1 MKSITFILLLFFSL
15 NNWAQTNEKLKID
28 FEQGKAKMLKENI
41 ALMAEYYNVDISEAE
56 ITQAKLW
63 DNPLFVWNA
72 EIYSIAQNSYFHFNN
87 QKLIQLEYAFSVSGV
102 RINTIKEAKI
112 GKELAKHALSD
123 VIRSLVLDYSVA
135 YYDFASLM
143 ETNNLLNQ
151 SLGQYDKLIE
161 RCTKGKELGINSESE
176 LIRLKSERQSILN
189 EINSNLRSALES
201 EHKLKMLMH
210 IPLTVSL
217 EVTTDTTLLIPN
229 FKVEE
234 LAELSIANRPDFMIA
249 KTNIEFYKANLK
261 KQKSLAVPK
270 VNLGYQPLDNGSNYV
285 RPYSGMVF
293 EMGIPIF
300 NRNQG
305 DIAAAKIKI
314 DQNKLLLEYK
324 TDEIKSEVNT
334 AFQTLQQ
341 AIELRES
348 FNTEITADME
358 KLAEN
363 ARINFEKKNINLY
376 EYIDY
381 QRSYLEYKMNLIQ
394 ATRNYND
401 AINQL
406 NFTVGTDIKK
416 L

>member
-1 MKSITFILLLFFSL
+1 MKSITLMLLLFFSL

-56 ITQAKLW
+56 LIQAKLW
-63 DNPLFVWNA
+63 DNPTFVWNA
-72 EIYSIAQNSYFHFNN
+72 EMYSIAQNSYFRFAN
-87 QKLIQLEYAFSVSGV
+87 QKLIQLEYVFSVSGV
-102 RINTIKEAKI
+102 KINTIREAKI
-112 GKELAKHALSD
+112 GKELATHALSD
-123 VIRSLVLDYSVA
+123 VIRSLVLDYSIA

-161 RCTKGKELGINSESE
+161 RCAKGKELGINSESE

-210 IPLTVSL
+210 LPLTVSL
-217 EVTTDTTLLIPN
+217 EVTTDPNPLIPN
-229 FKVEE
+229 LKEEE

-261 KQKSLAVPK
+261 KQKSKAVPNVK
-270 VNLGYQPLDNGSNYV
+270 LGYQPLDGGSNFV

-334 AFQTLQQ
+334 AYQTLQK
-341 AIELRES
+341 AIELRAS
-348 FNTEITADME
+348 FNSEITSDME
-358 KLAEN
+358 KLSEN
-363 ARINFEKKNINLY
+363 ARVNFEKKNINLY

-394 ATRNYND
+394 ATRNYYD

-406 NFTVGTDIKK
+406 NFAIGADIKK

>member
-1 MKSITFILLLFFSL
+1 MKSITLMLLLFFSL

-56 ITQAKLW
+56 LIQAKLW
-63 DNPLFVWNA
+63 DNPTFVWNA
-72 EIYSIAQNSYFHFNN
+72 EMYSIAQNSYFRFAN
-87 QKLIQLEYAFSVSGV
+87 QKLIQLEYVFSVSGV
-102 RINTIKEAKI
+102 KINTIREAKI
-112 GKELAKHALSD
+112 GKELATHALSD
-123 VIRSLVLDYSVA
+123 VIRSLVLDYSIA

-161 RCTKGKELGINSESE
+161 RCAKGKELGINSESE

-210 IPLTVSL
+210 LPLTVSL
-217 EVTTDTTLLIPN
+217 EVTTDPNPLIPN
-229 FKVEE
+229 LKEE
-234 LAELSIANRPDFMIA
+234 QLAELSIANRPDFMIA

-261 KQKSLAVPK
+261 KQKSKAVPNVK
-270 VNLGYQPLDNGSNYV
+270 LGYQPLDGGSNFV

-334 AFQTLQQ
+334 AYQTLQK
-341 AIELRES
+341 AIELRAS
-348 FNTEITADME
+348 FNSEITSDME
-358 KLAEN
+358 KLSEN
-363 ARINFEKKNINLY
+363 ARVNFEKKNINLY

-394 ATRNYND
+394 ATRNYYD

-406 NFTVGTDIKK
+406 NFAIGADIKK